1 MKRLIVYFHYDPLGQ
16 IDTACRV
23 AVEAMAHYGEV
34 FFISNGTL
42 RPADRAWAASVTL
55 TCRERENEGF
65 DVGAYKE
72 ALAVI
77 GRGRLARYDELVLMN
92 FTLAGP
98 VCSLASMFAAM
109 EARQELAFW
118 GLTRHY
124 AMKSRRFGGRSGEV
138 PEHLQSHF
146 LAVRAPL
153 LHSEDFWQYWQ
164 KMPLPKSYEE
174 SIANHETRFTA
185 HFANLGCRWD
195 SYVDTKDLRDVF
207 VNPIMACPRELLANR
222 GCPFF
227 KRRSFFTPYADE
239 LRRTDGQAAA
249 ELYDYLKSETDYP
262 VDDLLRALLPVQP
275 LAAMAQNLH
284 WHYILPQTA
293 GECAPILLDANTL
306 AKGCALQPDAV
317 YCLPLPR
324 AAGVEGYYYARSMP
338 TSLQL
343 TQAAELF
350 DAHPLVG
357 VLGPALPLYA
367 GCAAEKARCWQQQ
380 KPAVQ
385 AKLSALDCPLPLD
398 ETPPPLPNGGCLL
411 VRGAAFPQGLPPLQ
425 TESDFWL
432 VPLLAQYNG
441 YASATFETA
450 AQCAAR
456 ADVLDAALAAQRGVG
471 PVFRLMGRTV
481 KNALRK
487 RKESAR

>member
-1 MKRLIVYFHYDPLGQ
+1 MILEMRNICKDYPMGKTV
-16 IDTACRV
+16 TRV
-23 AVEAMAHYGEV
+23 
-34 FFISNGTL
+34 
-42 RPADRAWAASVTL
+42 
-55 TCRERENEGF
+55 
-65 DVGAYKE
+65 
-72 ALAVI
+72 
-77 GRGRLARYDELVLMN
+77 
-92 FTLAGP
+92 
-98 VCSLASMFAAM
+98 
-109 EARQELAFW
+109 
-118 GLTRHY
+118 
-124 AMKSRRFGGRSGEV
+124 
-138 PEHLQSHF
+138 
-146 LAVRAPL
+146 
-153 LHSEDFWQYWQ
+153 
-164 KMPLPKSYEE
+164 
-174 SIANHETRFTA
+174 
-185 HFANLGCRWD
+185 
-195 SYVDTKDLRDVF
+195 LRDVSLNVSEGEYLAIMGPSGSGKTTLMNIIGCLDEPTSGSYLLCGQDITACTDLQLAQVRNQELGF
-207 VNPIMACPRELLANR
+207 VFQSFHLLPRLTALDNVALPLLYGGVKKAERRERARAALEMVGLGDRIDHRPDQLSGGQCQRVAIARAMVGGPKLLLADR

-239 LRRTDGQAAA
+239 LRRTGGQAAA

-317 YCLPLPR
+317 YCLPLAR
-324 AAGVEGYYYARSMP
+324 AAGVEGYYNARSMP

-343 TQAAELF
+343 AQAAERF

-367 GCAAEKARCWQQQ
+367 GCAAEKARRWQQQ

-425 TESDFWL
+425 TESGFWL

>member
-1 MKRLIVYFHYDPLGQ
+1 
-16 IDTACRV
+16 
-23 AVEAMAHYGEV
+23 
-34 FFISNGTL
+34 
-42 RPADRAWAASVTL
+42 
-55 TCRERENEGF
+55 
-65 DVGAYKE
+65 
-72 ALAVI
+72 
-77 GRGRLARYDELVLMN
+77 
-92 FTLAGP
+92 
-98 VCSLASMFAAM
+98 
-109 EARQELAFW
+109 
-118 GLTRHY
+118 
-124 AMKSRRFGGRSGEV
+124 
-138 PEHLQSHF
+138 
-146 LAVRAPL
+146 
-153 LHSEDFWQYWQ
+153 
-164 KMPLPKSYEE
+164 
-174 SIANHETRFTA
+174 
-185 HFANLGCRWD
+185 
-195 SYVDTKDLRDVF
+195 
-207 VNPIMACPRELLANR
+207 
-222 GCPFF
+222 
-227 KRRSFFTPYADE
+227 
-239 LRRTDGQAAA
+239 
-249 ELYDYLKSETDYP
+249 
-262 VDDLLRALLPVQP
+262 
-275 LAAMAQNLH
+275 MAQNLH

-343 TQAAELF
+343 AQAAELF

-367 GCAAEKARCWQQQ
+367 AAPPKKPGAGSSRNLPYRQNCLHWIARSLWMKPRRRCPMAAVCWCGGRHSRR
-380 KPAVQ
+380 A
-385 AKLSALDCPLPLD
+385 AAAA
-398 ETPPPLPNGGCLL
+398 NGVG
-411 VRGAAFPQGLPPLQ
+411 
-425 TESDFWL
+425 FWL